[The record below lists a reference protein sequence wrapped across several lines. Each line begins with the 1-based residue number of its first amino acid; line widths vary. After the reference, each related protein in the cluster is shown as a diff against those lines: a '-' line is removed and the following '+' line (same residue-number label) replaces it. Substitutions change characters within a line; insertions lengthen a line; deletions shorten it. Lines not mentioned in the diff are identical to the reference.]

1 MVGGYVREAGKWP
14 GRVRGSWLLAAVRF
28 GDPHRAGRLGVWTA
42 WASGPP
48 VQCVQAASG
57 VGPAEPVLTGGLLG
71 RSTSARVPAQQGW
84 FPSSSRRPADRGK
97 SPQAPR
103 RPRGPARPVCIV
115 SCVCRGASW
124 PIVQPRSYGSVA
136 VGCGAPCN
144 LLGPARPR
152 ASWGSPAAGPSPP
165 GESAFER
172 GRLPR
177 PEAPGRAATRGPET
191 RTWRRSSPPAG
202 ARGGNLRTGETLHLE
217 ALAAGPRG
225 RPARFPAAVRGA
237 VRPPWRRLGAPA
249 QSPRST
255 RPGVPERRG
264 GVVRPRRDGRVSRT
278 DGRWPRSRSRGGR
291 GRPRGGRLGQALPP
305 GTSRGADVRGTCPE
319 RRPRPGRRPRTRWG
333 TGDLA
338 RSGVGAAHHAGPR
351 RPGGRTAGRGGRER
365 AREQEQASRV
375 RAGRA
380 TSLPPLPSPPPQRR
394 RNATPRLRLGARP
407 AGDEARGSAD
417 ATWLILPVVIC
428 LSQRLSHACASISN
442 RTKRNCEWL
451 IKSVIVYLIV
461 PPATRITVVILELI
475 RARNRDFGSG
485 VFIGLENRRPSP
497 RRSRPGG
504 GNRAVNHDNRTNRAR
519 LGAGD
524 GSIKFLPYQ
533 LSTLA

>member
-1 MVGGYVREAGKWP
+1 MATLTGQA
-14 GRVRGSWLLAAVRF
+14 
-28 GDPHRAGRLGVWTA
+28 A

-48 VQCVQAASG
+48 GRLDHRSSAFQAASG

-351 RPGGRTAGRGGRER
+351 RPGGRTAGRGGKREG
-365 AREQEQASRV
+365 
-375 RAGRA
+375 AGAGAGVPGSCGTRN
-380 TSLPPLPSPPPQRR
+380 LPPASPFAPAAAAAQRH
-394 RNATPRLRLGARP
+394 AAPP
-407 AGDEARGSAD
+407 AGGAARGRRGPRQRGRYLVDSA
-417 ATWLILPVVIC
+417 
-428 LSQRLSHACASISN
+428 SSHMLVS
-442 RTKRNCEWL
+442 K
-451 IKSVIVYLIV
+451 IKPCMCKYKQSYKAKLRM
-461 PPATRITVVILELI
+461 A
-475 RARNRDFGSG
+475 
-485 VFIGLENRRPSP
+485 
-497 RRSRPGG
+497 
-504 GNRAVNHDNRTNRAR
+504 H
-519 LGAGD
+519 
-524 GSIKFLPYQ
+524 
-533 LSTLA
+533 